1 MNLFSLSVKSAWNRR
16 FSLGLTVLTL
26 AISIMLLVGVDII
39 RKEAKSNFINTI
51 SQTDLIVGARSGP
64 INLLLYSVFRLGDA
78 TNNVSWESYQAL
90 SQLKQVKW
98 SVPLSL
104 GDSHRGF
111 RVLGTNQ
118 DYFEHYRYATDKVLE
133 LSEGKIFD
141 GVFDVVLGADVA
153 RQLNYSVGQHIVV
166 SHGLGSA
173 GFSEHDDKPFSVVGI
188 LEKTGTPVDRTVHI
202 PLEGISAIHIDW
214 QSGRRGVIKID
225 SERALKMDL
234 QPREITAFML
244 GLKNRIHTFRLQR
257 QINEYAQE
265 PLMAIIPGTTL
276 TNLWRTLGSFELI
289 MLGISVMVVVAGLI
303 GMLTTIMSS
312 LNERRREMAVLRAI
326 GAHPYH
332 ILVLFVLETLFL
344 MLAAIALSLVLMYG
358 MLLMLQPFLMDWIG
372 ISITI
377 GWLDTQQIGIII
389 FITVAALLVSLIPGL
404 IAYRRSLQDGLLIRI

>member
-1 MNLFSLSVKSAWNRR
+1 MNLFSLSLKSAWNRR

-344 MLAAIALSLVLMYG
+344 MLAAIALSLILMYG
-358 MLLMLQPFLMDWIG
+358 MLLMLQPFLMEWIG
-372 ISITI
+372 ISIAI

-389 FITVAALLVSLIPGL
+389 FITLAALLVSLIPGL

>member
-39 RKEAKSNFINTI
+39 RKQSKSNFINTI
-51 SQTDLIVGARSGP
+51 SKTDLIVGARSGP

-78 TNNVSWESYQAL
+78 TNNVSWESYQEL
-90 SQLKQVKW
+90 SKLKQVKW

-111 RVLGTNQ
+111 RVLGTTQ
-118 DYFEHYRYATDKVLE
+118 DYFEHYRYATDKALK

-141 GVFDVVLGADVA
+141 DVFDVVLGADVA
-153 RQLNYSVGQHIVV
+153 RQLNYSVGQRIVV

-188 LEKTGTPVDRTVHI
+188 IEKTGTPVDRTVHI
-202 PLEGISAIHIDW
+202 PLQGISAIHIDW
-214 QSGRRGVIKID
+214 QSGRRGLIKID
-225 SERALKMDL
+225 AERALKMDL

-257 QINEYAQE
+257 QINEYSQE

-344 MLAAIALSLVLMYG
+344 MLAAIALSLILMYG
-358 MLLMLQPFLMDWIG
+358 MLLMLQPFLMEWIG
-372 ISITI
+372 ISIAI

-389 FITVAALLVSLIPGL
+389 FITLAALLVSLIPGL

>member
-1 MNLFSLSVKSAWNRR
+1 MNLFSLSLKSAWNRR

-202 PLEGISAIHIDW
+202 PLQGITAIHIDW

-344 MLAAIALSLVLMYG
+344 MLAAIALSLILMYG
-358 MLLMLQPFLMDWIG
+358 MLLMLQPFLMEWIG
-372 ISITI
+372 ISIAI

-389 FITVAALLVSLIPGL
+389 FITLAALLVSLIPGL